1 MDVHVSTQ
9 HANDSDLPRR
19 HGDPGVSSRII
30 QFGTSRFLQAHAAFF
45 VHEARQS
52 GQDVGP
58 ITVVQISGSGSR
70 SGRVGAF
77 GNPEGY
83 PVIIRGMSNG
93 QPVERTVRVTSV
105 DRGMSALDHW
115 NELSQLFAED
125 AEFIISNTGET
136 GYKTWP
142 DEDGFGE
149 DGRIPRS
156 FPAKLAALLVKRWR
170 ASGHPM
176 VILPC
181 ELMTGNG
188 RVLKQT
194 VIDCAKQ
201 SGMTTDFLKWLDAHV
216 AFAETLV
223 DRIVS
228 EPIEP
233 IGAVAEP
240 YALWAIKRA
249 AGVRLPC
256 AHESMV
262 LTDDLEPYERLKL
275 HILNLGHTFLAEA
288 WQREGRPA
296 DETVR
301 AILADARIRAR
312 LDALYRNEVLPGFAA
327 NGMGDEAT
335 TYVTTTLDRFLN
347 PFLDHR
353 IADIAQHHP
362 EKVARRIHAFLNW
375 AEKAGSVSEAP
386 ILRQIAARYPLNET
400 AS

>member
-1 MDVHVSTQ
+1 M
-9 HANDSDLPRR
+9 
-19 HGDPGVSSRII
+19 SSRII

-52 GQDVGP
+52 GQDIGP
-58 ITVVQISGSGSR
+58 ITVVQISDSGSR

-77 GNPEGY
+77 GNPQGY

-93 QPVERTVRVTSV
+93 QPVDRTVHVTSV
-105 DRGMSALDHW
+105 DRGLSAVDHW
-115 NELSQLFAED
+115 QELSQLFAEE

-142 DEDGFGE
+142 DKDGFAGG
-149 DGRIPRS
+149 DQVPRS
-156 FPAKLAALLVKRWR
+156 FPAKLAALLVKRWQ
-170 ASGHPM
+170 ASGRPL

-181 ELMTGNG
+181 ELMRGNG

-201 SGMTTDFLKWLDAHV
+201 NGVTPDFLKWLDAHV

-249 AGVRLPC
+249 PGVRLPC
-256 AHESMV
+256 AHESIV

-275 HILNLGHTFLAEA
+275 HILNLGHTFLAEI
-288 WQREGRPA
+288 WQREGRPT

-301 AILADARIRAR
+301 AILADAGIRAR
-312 LDALYRNEVLPGFAA
+312 LDALYQNEVLPGFAA
-327 NGMGDEAT
+327 NGADDEAR
-335 TYVTTTLDRFLN
+335 TYVATTLERFLN

-362 EKVARRIHAFLNW
+362 EKVARRIHAFLAW
-375 AEKAGSVSEAP
+375 AEKAGSAPEAP
-386 ILRQIAARYPLNET
+386 VLRQIAARYPINQVG
-400 AS
+400 S

>member
-1 MDVHVSTQ
+1 M
-9 HANDSDLPRR
+9 
-19 HGDPGVSSRII
+19 SSRII

-52 GQDVGP
+52 GQDTGP
-58 ITVVQISGSGSR
+58 ITVVQISGSSSR

-77 GNPEGY
+77 GNPQGY

-93 QPVERTVRVTSV
+93 QPVDRTVHVTSV
-105 DRGMSALDHW
+105 DRGLSAVDHW
-115 NELSQLFAED
+115 QELSQLFAED

-142 DEDGFGE
+142 DEDGFAGG
-149 DGRIPRS
+149 DQVPRS
-156 FPAKLAALLVKRWR
+156 FPAKLAALLVKRWQ
-170 ASGHPM
+170 ASGRPL

-201 SGMTTDFLKWLDAHV
+201 NGVTPDFLKWLDAHV

-249 AGVRLPC
+249 PGVRLPC
-256 AHESMV
+256 THESIV

-275 HILNLGHTFLAEA
+275 HILNLGHTFLAEI
-288 WQREGRPA
+288 WQREGRPT

-301 AILADARIRAR
+301 AILADAGIRAR
-312 LDALYRNEVLPGFAA
+312 LDALYQNEVLPGFAA
-327 NGMGDEAT
+327 NGADDEAR
-335 TYVTTTLDRFLN
+335 TYVATTLERFLN

-362 EKVARRIHAFLNW
+362 EKVARRIHAFLAW
-375 AEKAGSVSEAP
+375 VEKAGGAPEAP
-386 ILRQIAARYPLNET
+386 VLRQIAARYPLNE
-400 AS
+400 AGS

>member
-1 MDVHVSTQ
+1 M
-9 HANDSDLPRR
+9 
-19 HGDPGVSSRII
+19 SSRII

-52 GQDVGP
+52 GQDIGP
-58 ITVVQISGSGSR
+58 ITVVQISGSSSR

-77 GNPEGY
+77 GNPQGY

-93 QPVERTVRVTSV
+93 QPVDRTVHVTSV
-105 DRGMSALDHW
+105 DRGLSAVDHW
-115 NELSQLFAED
+115 QELSQLFAED

-142 DEDGFGE
+142 DEDGFAGG
-149 DGRIPRS
+149 DQVPRS
-156 FPAKLAALLVKRWR
+156 FPAKLAALLVKRWQ
-170 ASGHPM
+170 ASGRPL

-194 VIDCAKQ
+194 VSDCAKQ
-201 SGMTTDFLKWLDAHV
+201 NGVAPTFFKWLDAHV

-249 AGVRLPC
+249 PGVRLPC
-256 AHESMV
+256 THESIV

-275 HILNLGHTFLAEA
+275 HILNLGHTFLAEI
-288 WQREGRPA
+288 WQREGRPT

-301 AILADARIRAR
+301 VILADASIRAR
-312 LDALYRNEVLPGFAA
+312 LDALYQNEVLPGFAA
-327 NGMGDEAT
+327 NGAGDEAR
-335 TYVTTTLDRFLN
+335 TYVATTLERFLN

-362 EKVARRIHAFLNW
+362 EKVARRIHAFLAW
-375 AEKAGSVSEAP
+375 AEKAGSAPEAP
-386 ILRQIAARYPLNET
+386 MLRQIAARYPMNQVG
-400 AS
+400 S